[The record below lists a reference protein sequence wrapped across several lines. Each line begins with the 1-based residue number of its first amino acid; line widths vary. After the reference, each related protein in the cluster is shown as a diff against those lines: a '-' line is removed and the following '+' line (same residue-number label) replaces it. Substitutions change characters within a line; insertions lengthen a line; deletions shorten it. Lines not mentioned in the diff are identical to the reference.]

1 MAKKNNE
8 YRMAI
13 KIAGEIEKSLYNST
27 DLTRKEL
34 DKIARKAAG
43 ASSQSKGLMGDIKK
57 GLKDT
62 EPFFNGVEKAGE
74 KAFQAVAAAATAA
87 GTAIIGVGTASAN
100 VGIDFE
106 SAFAG
111 VKKTTTATEQ
121 EYAKM
126 KQEILAMTR
135 EIPAVGTEISA
146 VAESAGQLGIEKE
159 NLLDFTRTIIDLGE
173 STNLVGE
180 EGASMLAK
188 FANITNMDPGNYRRL
203 GSVIVDLGNNFAT
216 TEADIVSMATKM
228 ASAGE
233 LANFTEPQIM
243 AMAAAMSS
251 VGIEEEAGG
260 SSMSKL
266 IKKVQVAVETGS
278 KDLKEYAS
286 VAGMSVEE
294 FREAFQKDGLSAISA
309 FISGLND
316 VERNGKSAT
325 VILDDMGL
333 TEIRLSNTILSLA
346 NANEM
351 MMKAVETA
359 NKAWGENNALTN
371 EAAMRYETTESKLAI
386 LGNGFTEMGIEIYDQ
401 FNGPLRE
408 GIDIVT
414 DLVHAVTDD
423 IRGSNAIHDIAQ
435 DIVENIPTAVRVT
448 GELVEAV
455 GELAGPFLS
464 IGGWLVDNP
473 SLLEGTIAGVG
484 TALATYKVASGI
496 SGLVTSMAA
505 LGPAG
510 WAVLGAG
517 GAVAAITGIGV
528 AVKKT
533 AAEAKKANLDGHFGS
548 ISLSMAELE
557 EVAAHIIDNGSLGQ
571 LQESINALGELEGIS
586 DSISDTVSDIDRM
599 NWKVSIGM
607 ELTEEEQELYQQRIS
622 SYVSEVQEYVE
633 QEQYAVNLAVGVLTG
648 DDLENSNIV
657 SQLNTFYS
665 GKSAELARLGSELNR
680 VVTAAFN
687 DGLLDIP
694 EAEKISELQKQIA
707 DIKAGLAMG
716 NYEASLDLLG
726 MKYANQD
733 IDADTFLNL
742 QEELA
747 EQAEVARANYDDAYV
762 AYNQAQRAMLKE
774 GPENG
779 GITQEEYDANM
790 EAAEKGYRDQVG
802 ELEAKAVA
810 FQAQLIMDRYGEEI
824 GEVMPDID
832 AGIKEVAGNYG
843 QIAYEADN
851 PETALLSGVRRIWAD
866 LMDFGLITEGMGI
879 EEMDRETRGA
889 LGEPWGKLA
898 PQVEALEKIR
908 NQYIAEGEEV
918 PAYINEGI
926 KNANAIGILS
936 GDTGAVRSAVGQAIT
951 EDEELASI
959 FNNLEGKDMLP
970 VNIKEAM
977 DVQKKE
983 VDEAVRELCEYTK
996 EKLDE
1001 EFSGGIDVDTA
1012 IMFKMRSG
1020 TPLVGSG
1027 MDAATI
1033 FKTMSGTPVPAK
1045 IGQRAKG
1052 GIVTKPEI
1060 SWIGE
1065 AGYDESV
1072 IPIDGSQDAINLW
1085 KHTGELLGVSGK
1097 GSSFSSL
1104 AREITGE
1111 KGSSGS
1117 WVPDIRQS
1125 NAEDNKFVF
1134 APVINAGGSSLDEE
1148 RLRSVISGMFEEFED
1163 RIREV
1168 MEKRER
1174 DRERFSFS

>member
-27 DLTRKEL
+27 DLTRNEL
-34 DKIARKAAG
+34 NKIAREAAR
-43 ASSQSKGLMGDIKK
+43 ASTQAKGSFGDISQ
-57 GLKDT
+57 GLKST
-62 EPFFNGVEKAGE
+62 EPFFDGVEKAGE
-74 KAFQAVAAAATAA
+74 KAFRAVTAAAAAA
-87 GTAIIGVGTASAN
+87 GAAVMGVGTAAAN

-111 VKKTTTATEQ
+111 VKKTTDATAQ
-121 EYAKM
+121 EYAQM
-126 KQEILAMTR
+126 KEEILAMTQ
-135 EIPAVGTEISA
+135 EIPAAGTEIAA
-146 VAESAGQLGIEKE
+146 VAEAAGQLGIGKE
-159 NLLDFTRTIIDLGE
+159 SLLSFTRVMIDLGE
-173 STNLVGE
+173 ATNLTSE
-180 EGASMLAK
+180 EAASALAK
-188 FANITNMDPGNYRRL
+188 FSNITNMDAGDYDRL

-216 TEADIVSMATKM
+216 TEADIVSMATRM

-233 LANFTEPQIM
+233 LAGFTEPQIM
-243 AMAAAMSS
+243 AMATAMSS
-251 VGIEEEAGG
+251 VGIEAEAGG
-260 SSMSKL
+260 SSMSKV
-266 IKKVQVAVETGS
+266 IKKIQVAVETGGKS
-278 KDLKEYAS
+278 LKDYAG
-286 VAGMSVEE
+286 VAGVSVGE
-294 FREAFQKDGLSAISA
+294 FKDAFKKDALGAVAA
-309 FISGLND
+309 FIGGLNN

-325 VILDDMGL
+325 VILEEMGL
-333 TEIRLSNTILSLA
+333 TEVNVSNTLLSLA
-346 NANEM
+346 SANNM
-351 MMKAVETA
+351 MSEAVETA
-359 NKAWGENNALTN
+359 NDAWEENNALAN

-386 LGNGFTEMGIEIYDQ
+386 MRNGFVEMGIEIYDQ

-414 DLVHAVTDD
+414 DLVHAATAE
-423 IRGSNAIHDIAQ
+423 INGSNVIHDLAQ
-435 DIVENIPTAVRVT
+435 DIIENIPTAVRVT
-448 GELVEAV
+448 GDLVEAV
-455 GELAGPFLS
+455 GGLAGSFLS
-464 IGGWLVDNP
+464 IGGWLVENP
-473 SLLEGTIAGVG
+473 TLLEGTIAGVG
-484 TALATYKVASGI
+484 TALVTYKVANGI
-496 SGLVTSMAA
+496 SGFVASMAA

-517 GAVAAITGIGV
+517 GAVAAITGVGV
-528 AVKKT
+528 AMKKT
-533 AAEAKKANLDGHFGS
+533 AAEAKKANLDRHFGN

-557 EVAAHIIDNGSLGQ
+557 EVAAHIIDNGKLDQ
-571 LQESINALGELEGIS
+571 VRESINAWGELEGIS

-832 AGIKEVAGNYG
+832 AGIREAAGNYA

-851 PETALLSGVRRIWAD
+851 PKTALESGVLRRWAD

-926 KNANAIGILS
+926 KNANVIGILS
-936 GDTGAVRSAVGQAIT
+936 GDTGAVRSAVGQVIT
-951 EDEELASI
+951 EDEGLASI

-977 DVQKKE
+977 DAQKKE
-983 VDEAVRELCEYTK
+983 IDEAVRELCEYTK
-996 EKLDE
+996 EKLNE

-1012 IMFKMRSG
+1012 IIFKMRSG
-1020 TPLVGSG
+1020 IPLAGSG
-1027 MDAATI
+1027 MDTATI

-1052 GIVTKPEI
+1052 GIVTRPEI

-1065 AGYDESV
+1065 AGYKESI

-1085 KHTGELLGVSGK
+1085 KHTGELLGVSGR

>member
-1 MAKKNNE
+1 MAKGNNE

-34 DKIARKAAG
+34 DKIARKAAW

-586 DSISDTVSDIDRM
+586 DSISDAVSDINRM
-599 NWKVSIGM
+599 NWKVSLGM
-607 ELTEEEQELYQQRIS
+607 ELTGEEQELYRQKIAD
-622 SYVSEVQEYVE
+622 YVSGVQEYVE
-633 QEQYAVNLAVGVLTG
+633 QEQYAVNLAVGVLMG

-657 SQLNTFYS
+657 SQLNTFYA
-665 GKSAELARLGSELNR
+665 GKSAELARLGRELNQ
-680 VVTAAFN
+680 VVTDAFN

-716 NYEASLDLLG
+716 NYEASLDLLE

-742 QEELA
+742 QAELA
-747 EQAEVARANYDDAYV
+747 EQAEVARGNYDEAYV
-762 AYNQAQRAMLKE
+762 AYNQAQRAMLKD

-790 EAAEKGYRDQVG
+790 EAAEKEYRGQVG

-810 FQAQLIMDRYGEEI
+810 FQAELIMDRYGDEI
-824 GEVMPDID
+824 GEAMPDID
-832 AGIKEVAGNYG
+832 AGIREAAGNYA

-851 PETALLSGVRRIWAD
+851 PGLHRQWAD
-866 LMDFGLITEGMGI
+866 LMDFKLITKGMPIEG
-879 EEMDRETRGA
+879 MDRETRDA

-898 PQVEALEKIR
+898 PQVDVLEKIR

-936 GDTGAVRSAVGQAIT
+936 GDIGAVNSAVGQMIT
-951 EDEELASI
+951 EDEGMASI
-959 FNNLEGKDMLP
+959 FDNLEGKDMLP
-970 VNIKEAM
+970 IGIKEAM
-977 DVQKKE
+977 DAQKTE
-983 VDEAVRELCEYTK
+983 VVEAAGELYEYTK
-996 EKLDE
+996 EKINE
-1001 EFSGGIDVDTA
+1001 EFSKGISVDTA
-1012 IMFKMRSG
+1012 IVFKMKSA
-1020 TPLVGSG
+1020 TPWAAGSPEL
-1027 MDAATI
+1027 T
-1033 FKTMSGTPVPAK
+1033 K
-1045 IGQRAKG
+1045 IGRRAKG

-1085 KHTGELLGVSGK
+1085 RHTGELLGVSGR
-1097 GSSFSSL
+1097 GSSFASL

-1111 KGSSGS
+1111 KGGGVSWMPGIQSSS
-1117 WVPDIRQS
+1117 T
-1125 NAEDNKFVF
+1125 EDNKFVF

-1148 RLRSVISGMFEEFED
+1148 GLRSVISGMFEEFED

-1168 MEKRER
+1168 IEKRER
-1174 DRERFSFS
+1174 DRERFSFY